1 MAWSPFELILKFKA
15 MKDKR
20 KEVRKNFLVNR
31 DETGRLIVHMMDG
44 TGQSYMVEFI
54 EPKGGVRT
62 DWGSYNPST
71 GKIENKKGAGKYK
84 GGIQADESLL
94 TPENGFPDAKII
106 PGASYMH
113 SVMEKHEKWKRENGF
128 S

>member
-1 MAWSPFELILKFKA
+1 
-15 MKDKR
+15 MKR
-20 KEVRKNFLVNR
+20 EEVRKIFLKDR
-31 DETGRLIVHMMDG
+31 DDTGRLIVYMNDG

-71 GKIENKKGAGKYK
+71 GNVENKKGAGKFR
-84 GGIQADESLL
+84 GGISENESLL
-94 TPENGFPDAKII
+94 TPENGFTDSKII
-106 PGASYMH
+106 PGASYMY
-113 SVMEKHEKWKRENGF
+113 SVMQKHEKWKRENGF